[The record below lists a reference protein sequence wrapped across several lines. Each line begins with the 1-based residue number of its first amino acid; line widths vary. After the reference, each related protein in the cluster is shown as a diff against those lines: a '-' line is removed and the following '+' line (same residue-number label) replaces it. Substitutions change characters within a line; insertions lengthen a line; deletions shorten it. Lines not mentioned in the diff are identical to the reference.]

1 MPGFTIRQVIA
12 VVRGFLDEMKKR
24 EYFFDI
30 VSVDIIDGE
39 WEVECEVVNYPE
51 DDTVAY
57 LIRVDDATGD
67 ITHISRQDDD
77 GDDSDDSDDGDD
89 GEDGEDEENDRNDD
103 PGPAPF
109 APSGGGGWPR

>member
-1 MPGFTIRQVIA
+1 MLSMPILTIRQVIA
-12 VVRGFLDEMKKR
+12 VVRGFLDEVKKK

-51 DDTVAY
+51 DDTIAY
-57 LIRVDDATGD
+57 LIRVDDSTGD

-77 GDDSDDSDDGDD
+77 AEDGDE
-89 GEDGEDEENDRNDD
+89 GEEGEEDEEGDRAKD

-109 APSGGGGWPR
+109 APSGGGGGWPR